1 MSDTVDRAGVVV
13 VPTYNER
20 DNLVP
25 LVDAIHAQRL
35 NLDILVVDDNSPDG
49 TGDIADDLVRQGK
62 VVHVLHR
69 PGKLGLGSAY
79 VDGFHWALAR
89 AYPLIFQMDADFSH
103 DPASL
108 PVFVRA
114 IENVDIVIGSRYI
127 SGITVVNWPLKR
139 LLLSYFANMYA
150 RFITGLPI
158 RDTTGGFKCFRR
170 HALEAINLKTISSEG
185 YSFQIEM
192 NFRAWRAGFRMKEI
206 PIFFRDR
213 RMGTSKMDFKINRE
227 AVWMVWKLR
236 LKALI
241 GRE

>member
-1 MSDTVDRAGVVV
+1 MNETAERNGIVV

-20 DNLVP
+20 DNLP
-25 LVDAIHAQRL
+25 RLVDAIHAQDL

-49 TGDIADDLVRQGK
+49 TGGIADDLVQQGK
-62 VVHVLHR
+62 VVHALHR

-89 AYPLIFQMDADFSH
+89 QYPLIFQMDADFSH
-103 DPASL
+103 DPTSL
-108 PVFVRA
+108 PEFVNA
-114 IENVDIVIGSRYI
+114 IQDVDIVIGSRYI

-170 HALEAINLKTISSEG
+170 RALEAINLASISSEG

-213 RMGTSKMDFKINRE
+213 QMGTSKMDFKINRE
-227 AVWMVWKLR
+227 AAWMVWELR
-236 LKALI
+236 FKALI

>member
-1 MSDTVDRAGVVV
+1 
-13 VPTYNER
+13 
-20 DNLVP
+20 
-25 LVDAIHAQRL
+25 
-35 NLDILVVDDNSPDG
+35 
-49 TGDIADDLVRQGK
+49 
-62 VVHVLHR
+62 
-69 PGKLGLGSAY
+69 

-89 AYPLIFQMDADFSH
+89 AYPLFFQMDADFSH